1 MSTACTVVRTA
12 SKNVEVPRDD
22 KGGFLLS
29 TLKGRTALCL
39 CCYFNLPENKSR
51 ERRSCF
57 LISLPVRV
65 IKCEIC
71 GKECVHPE
79 DSA

>member
-1 MSTACTVVRTA
+1 
-12 SKNVEVPRDD
+12 
-22 KGGFLLS
+22 
-29 TLKGRTALCL
+29 
-39 CCYFNLPENKSR
+39 
-51 ERRSCF
+51 